1 MTYQIYYTPK
11 DEPKGHGGWC
21 MFDIEYYMKNSGYGK
36 DKDGNIVESTKW
48 YSELHCLPRVEGIAR
63 FLKDKLS
70 EEGFDIETFITDA
83 EVIQEIRGL
92 LYERYH
98 NQPKERDEASE
109 FHYHAFGKTLKK
121 KLGEFCEHYNLYLN
135 ID

>member
-1 MTYQIYYTPK
+1 MTYQIYYDPK
-11 DEPKGHGGWC
+11 DAPKGDRGWC

-36 DKDGNIVESTKW
+36 DKDGNVVESTKW
-48 YSELHCLPRVEGIAR
+48 YSELHCLPCVEGIAR

-109 FHYHAFGKTLKK
+109 FHYHIFRKTIEDLFD
-121 KLGEFCEHYNLYLN
+121 LFCKRYNLYLN

>member
-1 MTYQIYYTPK
+1 
-11 DEPKGHGGWC
+11 
-21 MFDIEYYMKNSGYGK
+21 MFDIEYYMKKSGYRK
-36 DKDGNIVESTKW
+36 DKDGNVVESTKW

-98 NQPKERDEASE
+98 NQPKESDEADE
-109 FHYHAFGKTLKK
+109 FHYHTFGKALKK
-121 KLGEFCEHYNLYLN
+121 KLDEFCEHYNLYLN